1 MHNEKVDIADYTMWK
16 RCPVERRKVNCMPK
30 AAGLSGLN
38 IAVHPWSYKKILHTS
53 DYDVLETPM
62 SEHSRGA
69 FFCLLSPL
77 PSLKLAIATYSS
89 DTNMLT
95 S

>member
-62 SEHSRGA
+62 SDVRCQSWC
-69 FFCLLSPL
+69 FFL
-77 PSLKLAIATYSS
+77 PIITSS
-89 DTNMLT
+89 KPEVSN
-95 S
+95 SNIQQ

>member
-1 MHNEKVDIADYTMWK
+1 
-16 RCPVERRKVNCMPK
+16 MPK

-38 IAVHPWSYKKILHTS
+38 IAVHPWSYKKIVQTS

-69 FFCLLSPL
+69 FFAYHHLFQAV
-77 PSLKLAIATYSS
+77 KLAIATYSS